1 MALHLK
7 MCACLVGLSATVLLG
22 GCTHLTGLID
32 AHDQFGCGL
41 PDGVSCSNL
50 TQTYERES
58 RRMDAQTGET
68 VTPTSDVHVPT
79 AHSAQLHAPAG
90 GDAPRMIE
98 PRVAALARDRRP
110 ALKADPVQLRSRAPE
125 SLVMLWILPW
135 VDSDGDL
142 HGQNR
147 VWVRVRDAR
156 WNVDRVRTRAMQAGR
171 IAIEP

>member
-1 MALHLK
+1 
-7 MCACLVGLSATVLLG
+7 
-22 GCTHLTGLID
+22 
-32 AHDQFGCGL
+32 
-41 PDGVSCSNL
+41 
-50 TQTYERES
+50 
-58 RRMDAQTGET
+58 
-68 VTPTSDVHVPT
+68 
-79 AHSAQLHAPAG
+79 
-90 GDAPRMIE
+90 MIE